1 MYICNVH
8 LHGVCSMLAI
18 SITEFRKHLPEYL
31 RKIQQGDQIQ
41 ITNRGKVIA
50 RVIPEE
56 DKVLAARKRLESLRN
71 QGYMGDVI
79 KPIDAVEWTADE
91 DNL

>member
-1 MYICNVH
+1 MF
-8 LHGVCSMLAI
+8 AI
-18 SITEFRKHLPEYL
+18 SISEFRKHLPEYL
-31 RKIQQGDQIQ
+31 KKIQQGDQIQ

-50 RVIPEE
+50 RVVPEIDE
-56 DKVLAARKRLESLRN
+56 VQAARKRLESLRH

-79 KPIDAVEWTADE
+79 SPIDAVEWTADE

>member
-1 MYICNVH
+1 MF
-8 LHGVCSMLAI
+8 AI

-31 RKIQQGDQIQ
+31 KKIQQGDQIQ

-50 RVIPEE
+50 RVVPEIDE
-56 DKVLAARKRLESLRN
+56 VQAARKRLVSLRN
-71 QGYMGDVI
+71 QGAMGDVI
-79 KPIDAVEWTADE
+79 SPIDAVDWTADE